1 MKDRSQEYRNL
12 REQLEQV
19 KRKCNDIVNL
29 DEQFQG
35 KGADAIKGFYRAQ
48 IDVVEAWLRLID
60 RNIAFLNGIQG
71 STDEKDLSGN
81 TVIHLPFLKDE
92 LAHHIRNHK
101 EMVASQQDELQ
112 RIFNRIDD
120 LISLNTF
127 STNSFDDNIE
137 KADKDRRDTIDAVNQ
152 LDQDL
157 TSEYKLSEGEEQY
170 VITLFQQ
177 LIEASRQGNTISP
190 IHFNTA
196 AYKASDVYQLK
207 AQAEQQTINYL
218 AYKKNQEDVRKQQ
231 AEIEAEI
238 AARNREKAEFAK
250 LNPIE
255 KTVHSFKEIG
265 NDFWDG
271 LEARNEKKFDSVY
284 DFGNYLTI
292 GSFDT
297 AKSMYQGMEDRA
309 HVAMNS
315 PYDFVNYISMGTLD
329 LGNGA
334 INPEESFSKEHW
346 LSSIGLASILAGG
359 AKPIVRGPKTP
370 SLQDRNLVLEK
381 TIDKAHE
388 LTTKTKSHV
397 NYVIGEVRGGIHVLL
412 NEMNDN
418 NNLAY
423 SLNSEGPKIPFNVLD
438 TEAVKKVLDGV
449 LSKFSFSGNGNG
461 KVYPTRQ
468 IDSVAEAH
476 IIDRVREIRGSLT
489 SKYKKSGNFALAEV
503 DIAGLNKEFY
513 AQSKID
519 SLSGKLEDLVPDISL
534 QPKDPTFKAS
544 EASGQDGKAYMR
556 DSDTEYK
563 ILNDIASRLG
573 DKTEVSGKIKLF
585 TELDTCASCNRVI
598 AEFAAKY
605 PNIELEV
612 IHNNGERI
620 KPKK

>member
-1 MKDRSQEYRNL
+1 MKVLDTKSFIHTMKDRSQGYKNL

-29 DEQFQG
+29 DDQFQG
-35 KGADAIKGFYRAQ
+35 KGADAIKNFYQAQ
-48 IDVVEAWLRLID
+48 IDVIEAWLRLTD
-60 RNIAFLNGIQG
+60 RHIVFFNGIQG
-71 STDEKDLSGN
+71 STEDKDLSGN
-81 TVIHLPFLKDE
+81 TVVHLPFLEDE
-92 LAHHIRNHK
+92 LAHHIRNQK
-101 EMVASQQDELQ
+101 DMVASQQDELQ
-112 RIFNRIDD
+112 RIFNGIDD
-120 LISLNTF
+120 LIPLNPY
-127 STNSFDDNIE
+127 STNSFEDHIE
-137 KADKDRRDTIDAVNQ
+137 KADKDRKDTIDAVYQ

-157 TSEYKLSEGEEQY
+157 TSEYKLSEGDEQY

-190 IHFNTA
+190 IHFNSA

-218 AYKKNQEDVRKQQ
+218 AYKKNQEEVRKKQ

-238 AARNREKAEFAK
+238 EAREREKAEFAK

-271 LEARNEKKFDSVY
+271 LEARNAKKFDSVY

-297 AKSMYQGMEDRA
+297 AKTMYQGMEDRA

-359 AKPIVRGPKTP
+359 AKPIVRAPKTP

-388 LTTKTKSHV
+388 LTTKTKSQV
-397 NYVIGEVRGGIHVLL
+397 NYVVGEVRGGIYVLL
-412 NEMNDN
+412 NEMNDH

-423 SLNSEGPKIPFNVLD
+423 SLIGEGTKIPFKVMD
-438 TEAVKKVLDGV
+438 TEAVKKVFDRV
-449 LSKFSFSGNGNG
+449 LSKFSFSGVGISDGKYTTGTMKHIYHGEINRHGKAVGYHHESMMGGKIIPGSESIPDKNGVYKAKVEING
-461 KVYPTRQ
+461 IRKKATSSFFPK
-468 IDSVAEAH
+468 EW
-476 IIDRVREIRGSLT
+476 DRVQVLVAIEDAFNNKKQIGPNKYLGISSTGIKIEMYLNKDGT
-489 SKYKKSGNFALAEV
+489 IATAYPLYKK
-503 DIAGLNKEFY
+503 
-513 AQSKID
+513 
-519 SLSGKLEDLVPDISL
+519 
-534 QPKDPTFKAS
+534 
-544 EASGQDGKAYMR
+544 
-556 DSDTEYK
+556 
-563 ILNDIASRLG
+563 
-573 DKTEVSGKIKLF
+573 
-585 TELDTCASCNRVI
+585 
-598 AEFAAKY
+598 
-605 PNIELEV
+605 
-612 IHNNGERI
+612 
-620 KPKK
+620 

>member
-1 MKDRSQEYRNL
+1 MEVKNTIVKVLASKPFIHTMKIRLQEYNHL
-12 REQLEQV
+12 RQQLEQV

-29 DEQFQG
+29 DDQFKG

-60 RNIAFLNGIQG
+60 RHIAFLNGIEG

-81 TVIHLPFLKDE
+81 TVVHLPFLEDE

-112 RIFNRIDD
+112 KIFNRIDD
-120 LISLNTF
+120 LIPLNAF

-137 KADKDRRDTIDAVNQ
+137 KADKDRKDTIDAVNQ

-177 LIEASRQGNTISP
+177 LIEASRQGNMISP
-190 IHFNTA
+190 IHFNSA

-207 AQAEQQTINYL
+207 AQAEQETINYL
-218 AYKKNQEDVRKQQ
+218 AYKKNQEEVRKQQ

-238 AARNREKAEFAK
+238 ETREREKAEFAK

-255 KTVHSFKEIG
+255 KSIHSFKEIG

-271 LEARNEKKFDSVY
+271 LEARNEKKFDSIY
-284 DFGNYLTI
+284 DFGHYLTI

-297 AKSMYQGMEDRA
+297 AKTMYQGMEDRA

-346 LSSIGLASILAGG
+346 LSSIGLASILVGG
-359 AKPIVRGPKTP
+359 AKPIVRASKTP

-381 TIDKAHE
+381 TIDKAHK
-388 LTTKTKSHV
+388 LTSKTKSHM
-397 NYVIGEVRGGIHVLL
+397 NYVVGEVRGGIHVLL

-423 SLNSEGPKIPFNVLD
+423 SLNGEGTKIPFKVMD
-438 TEAVKKVLDGV
+438 TEAVKKVLERV
-449 LSKFSFSGNGNG
+449 LSKFTWSGVNKGTGKYQVGAYKDIKGVEGLDAHHAGQKAAMKKLVDNYDPNTAPAINVPKVGHTIKGPNGIVSRSTKGIENPRQLLARDIIELRR
-461 KVYPTRQ
+461 VY
-468 IDSVAEAH
+468 D
-476 IIDRVREIRGSLT
+476 
-489 SKYKKSGNFALAEV
+489 
-503 DIAGLNKEFY
+503 
-513 AQSKID
+513 
-519 SLSGKLEDLVPDISL
+519 DISNSAL
-534 QPKDPTFKAS
+534 KGVLPTKR
-544 EASGQDGKAYMR
+544 GKHTLSKFR
-556 DSDTEYK
+556 HK
-563 ILNDIASRLG
+563 KG
-573 DKTEVSGKIKLF
+573 LF
-585 TELDTCASCNRVI
+585 FLR
-598 AEFAAKY
+598 
-605 PNIELEV
+605 
-612 IHNNGERI
+612 
-620 KPKK
+620 